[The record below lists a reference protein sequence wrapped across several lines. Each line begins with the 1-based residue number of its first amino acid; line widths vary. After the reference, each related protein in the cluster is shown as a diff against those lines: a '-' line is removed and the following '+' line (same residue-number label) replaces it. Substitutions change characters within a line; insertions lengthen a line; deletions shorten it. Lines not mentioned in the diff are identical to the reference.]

1 MSYMLRHRPDGQ
13 FEIVLNK
20 PILVGIFPD
29 EGLASKVMFFL
40 QEDDEEM
47 VEDST
52 ASFGQALRD
61 TRAVEAELMAE
72 LQAIEVPKPAAPPLK
87 LLPALISKLKA
98 PAVLVVSDR
107 LTEDQI
113 DAAFSRIDAGE
124 ALAKV
129 AADFGLTM
137 GQMRSLRGQQARKIQ
152 QHLADGGKVICQM
165 CKEKFTPSLSHP
177 DTCAR
182 CSRD

>member
-1 MSYMLRHRPDGQ
+1 MSYMMRDRPDGQ

-29 EGLASKVMFFL
+29 EGEASKVMFFL
-40 QEDDEEM
+40 AEEEEDFAEE
-47 VEDST
+47 SH

-61 TRAVEAELMAE
+61 TRDAEAEIAAE
-72 LQAIEVPKPAAPPLK
+72 LQAIEVPTAAPPLTRVQ
-87 LLPALISKLKA
+87 ALVPKA
-98 PAVLVVSDR
+98 KRPAVLVVSDR

-113 DAAFSRIDAGE
+113 EAAFLRIDAGE
-124 ALAKV
+124 QLGKV
-129 AADFGLTM
+129 AEDYGVTM

-152 QHLADGGKVICQM
+152 QHLAEGGKVICTM
-165 CKEKFTPSLSHP
+165 CKEKFVPSLSHP

-182 CSRD
+182 CSRE